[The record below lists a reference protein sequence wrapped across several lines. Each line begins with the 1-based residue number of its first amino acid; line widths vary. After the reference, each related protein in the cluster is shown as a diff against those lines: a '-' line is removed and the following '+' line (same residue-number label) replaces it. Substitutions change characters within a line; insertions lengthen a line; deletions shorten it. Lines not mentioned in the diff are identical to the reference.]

1 MGGVRHP
8 AQPHANAAGSSAGGA
23 LARLL
28 RHRAGLHEERR
39 PVHSIDETGVGVV
52 IQTGS
57 KMVSVCA

>member
-1 MGGVRHP
+1 MGGVRPP
-8 AQPHANAAGSSAGGA
+8 AQPLVNAGSSAGGA
-23 LARLL
+23 LAHPL

-57 KMVSVCA
+57 KTVSVCA